1 MLWGCIH
8 ARFPVSQTR
17 DPRVLCLSVLPAPTL
32 TCSVLQS
39 GHNHWSPWA
48 LQAQWGEGWAM
59 SQENREG
66 SYIIQGTYR
75 LQNSEGPSWERMGTL
90 GLWGL
95 KEQTWSKEA
104 RKRARKREKNP
115 NKIFKCSSYGVR
127 QPGFESPLSCYLTPL
142 CVSFL
147 VSKIKI
153 IKSSTSQSSSEDY
166 MR

>member
-1 MLWGCIH
+1 MELSLLKILNRHCIRSSSQVQKNNCSSTRLGRGNL
-8 ARFPVSQTR
+8 ATDNEKFPVGVWTVLEPRMSQHSRCGYPDALGLYSCRIPSVSNR

-95 KEQTWSKEA
+95 KEQTWS
-104 RKRARKREKNP
+104 
-115 NKIFKCSSYGVR
+115 
-127 QPGFESPLSCYLTPL
+127 
-142 CVSFL
+142 
-147 VSKIKI
+147 
-153 IKSSTSQSSSEDY
+153 
-166 MR
+166 